1 MSKNTQN
8 TKANGTDGTLSDKK
22 KKFLK
27 QLSENLGNVT
37 ETCKELKV
45 GRRTYYNWKE
55 SDELFKE
62 ECDNVPEELLDL
74 AEHSLLSEIKDNT
87 TKNHITAVIFFLKTK
102 GKKRGYSESMQ
113 LEVKPISEIKF
124 DGI

>member
-8 TKANGTDGTLSDKK
+8 TKVNGTAGTLSDKQ

-27 QLSENLGNVT
+27 RLSENLGNVT

-74 AEHSLLSEIKDNT
+74 AEHSLLSEIQDKT

>member
-8 TKANGTDGTLSDKK
+8 TQKPTKKENFLKALKNNLGHISRACEKANIH
-22 KKFLK
+22 
-27 QLSENLGNVT
+27 
-37 ETCKELKV
+37 
-45 GRRTYYNWKE
+45 RRTYYSWISKDEDFKQQCEDVSE
-55 SDELFKE
+55 S
-62 ECDNVPEELLDL
+62 LLDL

-102 GKKRGYSESMQ
+102 GKKRVYNESMQ

>member
-8 TKANGTDGTLSDKK
+8 TKSNGTDGTLSDKK

-27 QLSENLGNVT
+27 RLSENLGNVT

-74 AEHSLLSEIKDNT
+74 AEHSLLSEIQDKT

>member
-8 TKANGTDGTLSDKK
+8 TKPNGTDGTLSDKK

-27 QLSENLGNVT
+27 RLSENLGNVT

-74 AEHSLLSEIKDNT
+74 AEHSLLSEIQDKT

>member
-8 TKANGTDGTLSDKK
+8 TKPNGTDRTLSDKK

-27 QLSENLGNVT
+27 QLSKNLGNVT

-74 AEHSLLSEIKDNT
+74 AEHSLLSEIQDKT